1 MTVAASER
9 QVFNKEVGAMS
20 PDKSIK
26 KAKENLIIS
35 SIILCITGLIFMIFS
50 ETMVNL
56 IGWILGS
63 VLFIIGVVKL
73 IGYIRTQL
81 QISELIISIISIA
94 AGVLLFLHPGWVMS
108 LLSVIIGI
116 YVLIEGAL
124 KIKISIDAKKQ
135 EAGSWWVLLV
145 VALVSI
151 GIGILL
157 VFNPFGIS
165 KAFMFVVGLALLLS
179 GAQNIIHAIYTE
191 KVLNEMNQDI
201 IDMDEYMENNK

>member
-1 MTVAASER
+1 
-9 QVFNKEVGAMS
+9 MS

-35 SIILCITGLIFMIFS
+35 SVILCITGLIFMIFS

-56 IGWILGS
+56 IGWILGG
-63 VLFIIGVVKL
+63 VFCVIGVVKL

-116 YVLIEGAL
+116 YVLLEGAL

-135 EAGSWWVLLV
+135 EAASWWVLLV